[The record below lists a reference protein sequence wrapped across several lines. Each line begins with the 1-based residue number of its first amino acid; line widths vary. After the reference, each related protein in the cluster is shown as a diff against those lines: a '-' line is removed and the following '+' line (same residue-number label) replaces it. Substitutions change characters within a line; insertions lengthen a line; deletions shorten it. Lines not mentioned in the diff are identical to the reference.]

1 MLKINLM
8 RLICITIF
16 SFLLGSNLWGQKTF
30 ASRALDYQWMFKRII
45 WLNVSNRYSAY
56 IDTAVTQYNGKNYS
70 TFIGDGLNFQLA
82 DSGTKVY
89 VLKGSEEILLMD
101 YSLNRGDTL
110 KTGKYQMKILEKYKV
125 RIENDS
131 LWYIQMK
138 SIMNQ
143 PTVLWLESIG
153 CISMFHPINW
163 YTYFGYADMGYNLD
177 CVLHRDTSILKQFR
191 KNCAIDN
198 SLINSN
204 KIWHTWASNHNG
216 DLKFSV
222 QYNFTNRDTILF
234 GKKYRT
240 MNQLSRYVR
249 YDSLAGKYYILSNY
263 NNGQELLVYF
273 DRVKIGDTMAFYGT
287 IADTVTKIEYKWV
300 EDEYRKVITT
310 GNDVYLSGIGTVHR
324 VMWDNHLATFPEY
337 ASGNICYEETNT
349 IRYHYPFFYQNKEQC
364 EITSGIQNATLH
376 SISIFPNPVRTILNF
391 NTSDKKEYKIRNS
404 LGVIV
409 LEAECEGNINIT
421 ALPLGIYFL
430 ELQSKNNSGFFR
442 FQKE

>member
-1 MLKINLM
+1 M

-30 ASRALDYQWMFKRII
+30 ASRAMDYQWIYTYSN
-45 WLNVSNRYSAY
+45 WGNVINKYVTKL
-56 IDTAVTQYNGKNYS
+56 DTTVYELNGKKYY
-70 TFIGDGLNFQLA
+70 NFDQFKIA
-82 DSGTKVY
+82 DSGTKVFCLVSSAEILVMNY
-89 VLKGSEEILLMD
+89 ALKEEDTFTSIRGSKAFKMKVLK
-101 YSLNRGDTL
+101 
-110 KTGKYQMKILEKYKV
+110 KQKMKV
-125 RIENDS
+125 ENDS
-131 LWYIQMK
+131 LWYIELK
-138 SIMNQ
+138 SLDYPNGFSNII
-143 PTVLWLESIG
+143 WIESIG
-153 CISMFHPINW
+153 CISSGFHPIYW
-163 YTYFGYADMGYNLD
+163 LYNLGLYD
-177 CVLHRDTSILKQFR
+177 VGFDLHCVVNNDTSILKQFR

-364 EITSGIQNATLH
+364 EITSSIQNASIH
-376 SISIFPNPVRTILNF
+376 SISIFPNPVQTILNF